1 MKFSTEFLDEIRARV
16 PLSEVVG
23 ARVQLKKAGREW
35 RGLSPFNKE
44 RTPSFFVNDQKQFYH
59 DFSSGKSGDIFT
71 FLVDVEGLGFPEA
84 VERLAGMAGL
94 PMPRPFHSKWIAQRG
109 RRARSLQGEYSRAM
123 LWHKARSRSHPTV
136 CERGRTMQGC
146 DRLCRGASAA
156 SILPHRFF
164 DRTRK
169 NLSTKWTDWSPS
181 GSAPESEVSH
191 AQFRRDYHRH
201 RAVRTRVSAAI
212 GGSRLEGRDH

>member
-1 MKFSTEFLDEIRARV
+1 MALAKRRGEADVWPGMKFSTEFLDEIRARV
-16 PLSEVVG
+16 PLSQVVG

-94 PMPRPFHSKWIAQRG
+94 PMPRRTPEGEA
-109 RRARSLQGEYSRAM
+109 ARQA
-123 LWHKARSRSHPTV
+123 ARHP
-136 CERGRTMQGC
+136 
-146 DRLCRGASAA
+146 A
-156 SILPHRFF
+156 
-164 DRTRK
+164 
-169 NLSTKWTDWSPS
+169 
-181 GSAPESEVSH
+181 
-191 AQFRRDYHRH
+191 
-201 RAVRTRVSAAI
+201 
-212 GGSRLEGRDH
+212 